1 MADTAQENVIEF
13 LRNQETMTL
22 TLCQGRFITKVRELA
37 KKFPEEVEITAEN
50 EDGSIVAHMPVSALH
65 LSIIRKNITDEQ
77 RQAAIDR
84 LKKAKENCDAL
95 HDRDTR

>member
-1 MADTAQENVIEF
+1 MADTAQENCIEF

-37 KKFPEEVEITAEN
+37 KKFPEEVKITAEN
-50 EDGSIVAHMPVSALH
+50 ADGSIVARMPVSALH

-77 RQAAIDR
+77 RQAAIER
-84 LKKAKENCDAL
+84 LKKAKDKA
-95 HDRDTR
+95 DGV

>member
-1 MADTAQENVIEF
+1 MADTAQENCIEF

-37 KKFPEEVEITAEN
+37 KKFPEEVKITAEN

-84 LKKAKENCDAL
+84 LKKAKEKADGV
-95 HDRDTR
+95 

>member
-77 RQAAIDR
+77 RQAATER
-84 LKKAKENCDAL
+84 LLKAKEKTDVL
-95 HDRDTR
+95 YD